1 MLRRLTERFF
11 HLYLR
16 HYKISA
22 GVAVLV
28 LIASLFSA
36 SFLTIDSNQ
45 LDLLPDDLPHLKE
58 LRRIEKM
65 LGGTGYIILTLK
77 HEGDSEGDRLL
88 KQALDIYH
96 GGDENLAD
104 KYFEKARLAD
114 EKERPDNLKRK
125 QSLKDAADA
134 LYKELSNLKEVQYI
148 QYRLPLDFIKR
159 KFLFFW
165 RTEDLREAIR
175 RINLKKQDL
184 IDSADP
190 LGINIIEEEK
200 RTPYRL
206 DLSDLLAN
214 YTSVGQKDLSDDYF
228 ISADG
233 KMLIMLI
240 KPNFGLNDIGATE
253 TLLKTVEDIV
263 LKYDL
268 RKKAV
273 QVGVTGTYIQYIE
286 NYESVRASLKPAMV
300 VSLVG
305 ISLVLVFFVRRKRF
319 IFILLV
325 SLVYSVIVTY
335 GATYLILGRLNII
348 TSLFGGVLAGLGI
361 DFGIHFIF
369 RFRDEFWASRDVE
382 KSIMGALFTTGWAAI
397 FSAATT
403 AAAFVVLMFSEF
415 KGFSHTGMLSTYG
428 IVLTAL
434 AMFLLTPLQIVI
446 LDKIS
451 PRFLRDLEPRPY
463 ELAHAD
469 RVHRFRLLPSLS
481 PVILSLSLLAV
492 AFALYFTGN
501 VRFENDSRKMIKTVD
516 SRILSEELAY
526 RFDLAGDPL
535 ILAADSL
542 EEAYLLWQHIHPVPE
557 EWKEYISRTVSIFSF
572 VPPLRQQEAN
582 HRLIQNFQAENQDL
596 DASII
601 PPRFRQYWDL
611 WRIAS
616 QERPYTPEDLPEYI
630 RNQFRSLPESSEEG
644 WIVFIYP
651 RVKKMI
657 YTEDL
662 HKLEG
667 MIADL
672 KVPIINRQLQKD
684 LLLKSPTV
692 LPGSGVPIGGSKEKG
707 SGELPGMSEYE
718 TNRILAAA
726 NTLPENILDSIVTF
740 PVEKETILKG
750 RPFASAA
757 DLLESKREF
766 LATGATILVAQF
778 THIVHSEVA
787 TILWETIGLVLII
800 LFISFRN
807 PLHVFLASV
816 PLITGM
822 VLTLGVM
829 GLFDIKFNYFN
840 ICVIPIIIGYGINN
854 AIFIFHRYLEN
865 RDILET
871 VLKTGAAVMA
881 SSLTTLAG
889 WGSLAVADHP
899 GLISMGFLASIG
911 ITIMLGVSLALL
923 PALLYF
929 LTRYENWRKNR
940 SPAGT

>member
-11 HLYLR
+11 QLYLR

-22 GVAVLV
+22 AVALLV
-28 LIASLFSA
+28 LILSIFSA

-45 LDLLPDDLPHLKE
+45 LDLLPDDLPHLAE

-77 HEGDSEGDRLL
+77 HDSESEGDRLL

-96 GGDENLAD
+96 AGDENLAD
-104 KYFEKARLAD
+104 QYFEKARLAD
-114 EKERPDNLKRK
+114 AKERPDNLKRK
-125 QSLKDAADA
+125 QNLKDVSDT
-134 LYKELSNLKEVQYI
+134 LYSELVKLKEVQYI

-165 RTEDLREAIR
+165 RTEDLQEAIR
-175 RINLKKQDL
+175 RITLKKKDL
-184 IDSADP
+184 LDSADP

-240 KPNFGLNDIGATE
+240 KPNFGLNDIAATE
-253 TLLKTVEDIV
+253 TLLKTVEDTV
-263 LKYDL
+263 EKYDL

-286 NYESVRASLKPAMV
+286 NYDSVKASLKPAMV
-300 VSLVG
+300 ISLSG

-319 IFILLV
+319 ILILLV
-325 SLVYSVIVTY
+325 SLIYSVVVTY
-335 GATYLILGRLNII
+335 GVTYLILGRLNII

-369 RFRDEFWASRDVE
+369 RFRDEFWATRDVE

-403 AAAFVVLMFSEF
+403 ASAFVVLMFSEF

-428 IVLTAL
+428 IILTAI

-463 ELAHAD
+463 ELAHAQ

-481 PVILSLSLLAV
+481 PVILSLSVVAVSV
-492 AFALYFTGN
+492 AFYFARE

-516 SRILSEELAY
+516 SRVLSEELAY

-535 ILAADSL
+535 IIAADSL
-542 EEAYLLWQHIHPVPE
+542 EEVYLLWQHIHPVPE

-572 VPPLRQQEAN
+572 VPPLRQQQAN
-582 HRLIQNFQAENQDL
+582 YRLIQNFQAENQDL
-596 DASII
+596 DASLI

-611 WRIAS
+611 WRIAAS
-616 QERPYTPEDLPEYI
+616 ERPYTPDDLPEYI
-630 RNQFRSLPESSEEG
+630 RNQFRSLPESPEEG

-662 HKLEG
+662 YKLEA
-667 MIADL
+667 MIGDL
-672 KVPIINRQLQKD
+672 KVPVINKQLQKD
-684 LLLKSPTV
+684 LLQKSPAAIE
-692 LPGSGVPIGGSKEKG
+692 GIAIEGSKVKN

-726 NTLPENILDSIVTF
+726 NTLPEAVLDSIVTF
-740 PVEKETILKG
+740 PAEKEALLRG
-750 RPFASAA
+750 RPFASASE
-757 DLLESKREF
+757 LLANRREF
-766 LATGATILVAQF
+766 LATGATVLVAQF
-778 THIVHSEVA
+778 THIVHSEVDA
-787 TILWETIGLVLII
+787 ILWETILLVLVI

-807 PLHVFLASV
+807 PLYVFLASV

-822 VLTLGVM
+822 VLTLGTM
-829 GLFDIKFNYFN
+829 GLFNLKLNYFN

-929 LTRYENWRKNR
+929 LTRYENWRRER
-940 SPAGT
+940 SAGKS